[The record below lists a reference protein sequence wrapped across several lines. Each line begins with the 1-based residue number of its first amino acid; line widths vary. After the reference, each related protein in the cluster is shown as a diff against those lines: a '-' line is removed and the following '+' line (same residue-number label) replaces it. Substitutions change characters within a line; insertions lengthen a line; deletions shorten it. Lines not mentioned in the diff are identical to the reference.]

1 MTGVQTCALPI
12 CYSVCGVTYEIG
24 QPVDGFFTED
34 NRFNKLKVLLN
45 LKESDLQKDYLDI
58 EFIFKL
64 RNTVGYEYT
73 QTVNVRFSKMED
85 SSWHYISRYNMF
97 FDK

>member
-1 MTGVQTCALPI
+1 MLLI
-12 CYSVCGVTYEIG
+12 KSFLLFSLSRL
-24 QPVDGFFTED
+24 FF
-34 NRFNKLKVLLN
+34 FYVNKLKVLLN

-73 QTVNVRFSKMED
+73 QTVDVRFSKIPEIQGCC
-85 SSWHYISRYNMF
+85 S
-97 FDK
+97 